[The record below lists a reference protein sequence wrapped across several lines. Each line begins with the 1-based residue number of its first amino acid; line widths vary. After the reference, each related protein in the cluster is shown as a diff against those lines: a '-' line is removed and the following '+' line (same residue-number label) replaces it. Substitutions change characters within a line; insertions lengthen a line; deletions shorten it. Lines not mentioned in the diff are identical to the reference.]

1 MVNKILIDTNVLLDY
16 LLEREPF
23 VEDAK
28 EIIRACTDGK
38 VKGCIAAHSIP
49 NMFFI
54 LRKDF
59 DEKERREILLN
70 LCKIFDVEGIDKVKI
85 VSGLENGKFSD
96 FEDCLQM
103 ECAKSYEADYIVTR
117 NISDYDTSEIKA
129 ILPKDYL
136 SQLEKTS
143 TSMGGNML

>member
-1 MVNKILIDTNVLLDY
+1 MVSKILIDTNVLLDY

-23 VEDAK
+23 FMDAK
-28 EIIRACTDGK
+28 EVILSCTDGK

-54 LRKDF
+54 LRKDYN
-59 DEKERREILLN
+59 EKERREILLN
-70 LCKIFDVEGIDKVKI
+70 LCKIFDVEGIDKAKLI
-85 VSGLENGKFSD
+85 EGLANENFSD

-117 NISDYDTSEIKA
+117 NVSDYVTSEVKA
-129 ILPKDYL
+129 IIPKDYL
-136 SQLEKTS
+136 KL
-143 TSMGGNML
+143 

>member
-23 VEDAK
+23 VEEAK

-136 SQLEKTS
+136 SQEEV
-143 TSMGGNML
+143 

>member
-23 VEDAK
+23 VEEAK

-70 LCKIFDVEGIDKVKI
+70 LCKIFYVEGIDKVKI
-85 VSGLENGKFSD
+85 VSGLENSKFSD